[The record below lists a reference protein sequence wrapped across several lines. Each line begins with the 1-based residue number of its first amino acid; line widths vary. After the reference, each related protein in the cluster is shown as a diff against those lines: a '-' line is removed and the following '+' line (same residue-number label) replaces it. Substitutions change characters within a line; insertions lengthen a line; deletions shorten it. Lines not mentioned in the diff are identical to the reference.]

1 MSPQILVSRVRVEFD
16 SFRPAF
22 VSRRAARR
30 VSPEGSPNKHV
41 VLPVGDE
48 AQPQLRQNEAWFSV
62 GIKYEESTI
71 IKIFYLIGS
80 HC

>member
-48 AQPQLRQNEAWFSV
+48 AQPQLRQNEACFLL
-62 GIKYEESTI
+62 ESSMKNLQLLKSFI
-71 IKIFYLIGS
+71 
-80 HC
+80 